1 MPPSA
6 RGGAREPNR
15 LRSPFGRARY
25 GTSGGAEFSRAGAVV
40 RTSGRLM
47 RRAMK
52 RDRSLFDELVE
63 TKANTEVAR

>member
-1 MPPSA
+1 
-6 RGGAREPNR
+6 
-15 LRSPFGRARY
+15 
-25 GTSGGAEFSRAGAVV
+25 
-40 RTSGRLM
+40 M